1 MVRKLIVVLC
11 LCSLVGVI
19 SAGCHADVET
29 ERDMARMSAW
39 GDLEVKRLPRHPRLT
54 AAIA

>member
-11 LCSLVGVI
+11 LCSVVGVI

-29 ERDMARMSAW
+29 DKGHGAHV
-39 GDLEVKRLPRHPRLT
+39 GVG
-54 AAIA
+54 